1 MKNITNL
8 TTYQTVALQSRAH
21 RAIKAQLSQFLKP
34 YNLTMMQWS
43 ILGLV
48 ADAGDAGIRIS
59 DLAKELDTSLAFV
72 TTSVNVLE
80 AKGFVAR
87 SEHAHDSRAKL
98 VRLSSEFAPKV
109 AQIETDIATKQQAEL
124 YKGIEE
130 ADVNAYFRVLRNI
143 TKTA

>member
-1 MKNITNL
+1 MKNITDL

-48 ADAGDAGIRIS
+48 ADTGDAGIRIS
-59 DLAKELDTSLAFV
+59 DLAQALDTSLAFV

-98 VRLSSEFAPKV
+98 VHLSKEFAPKI
-109 AQIETDIATKQQAEL
+109 AAIEEDIATKQQAKL
-124 YKGIEE
+124 YDGLE
-130 ADVNAYFRVLRNI
+130 ATDVTAYITVLRRL

>member
-1 MKNITNL
+1 
-8 TTYQTVALQSRAH
+8 
-21 RAIKAQLSQFLKP
+21 
-34 YNLTMMQWS
+34 MMQWS